1 MRNFKGKRVLV
12 AGGAGLIGTPL
23 HKMLIEAKD
32 AEVTVVSLDNRMRV
46 HPKARFLQLDM
57 IDLKNCKKA
66 CFGMDYVF
74 NLLCLKGSPRA
85 IREKPATFFD
95 ANIYLDLNLL
105 RAAQWCGVKGFLLA
119 SSLAVYPPAEVFFED
134 DAANEKLPSKN
145 DRFAG
150 FAKLAGEVQAQ
161 AYMVEHELT
170 VSIVRP
176 ATTYGPYDAVDSE
189 KSMVVPS
196 FIKRAVS
203 GENPFR
209 GRGDGS
215 VVRDVIFSEDVA
227 RGMIHV
233 AKCEETRPINLGSGI
248 GYTTKELAEAV
259 VGALE
264 NPSEIVWDGTQSV
277 GDKKRVLDTSRAKS
291 IGFSPQVT
299 LEDGV
304 RRTIEWYRANK
315 KQLDTT

>member
-1 MRNFKGKRVLV
+1 MNFQGKKVLV

-23 HKMLIEAKD
+23 HKMLVEEED

-46 HPKARFLQLDM
+46 HPKARFLQLDLM
-57 IDLKNCKKA
+57 SYPNCLIA
-66 CFGMDYVF
+66 CGGMDFVF

-105 RAAQWCGVKGFLLA
+105 RAAARCGVRGFLLA

-134 DAANEKLPSKN
+134 DAVNEKLPSKN

-150 FAKLAGEVQAQ
+150 LAKLAGEIQAQ
-161 AYMVEHELT
+161 AYMIEHGLT
-170 VSIVRP
+170 ISIVRP
-176 ATTYGPYDAVDSE
+176 ANTYGPYDDFDSE
-189 KSMVVPS
+189 KAMVVPS
-196 FIKRAVS
+196 FIKRAVG

-215 VVRDVIFSEDVA
+215 AVRDVIFSEDVA

-233 AKCEETRPINLGSGI
+233 AKCEEVRPVNLGSGI

-259 VGALE
+259 VDTLE
-264 NPSEIVWDGTQSV
+264 NPSEIVWD
-277 GDKKRVLDTSRAKS
+277 
-291 IGFSPQVT
+291 
-299 LEDGV
+299 
-304 RRTIEWYRANK
+304 
-315 KQLDTT
+315 